1 MFHNRKIIRYLI
13 YICAVFTIPFFG
25 LFTNAEDIRDS
36 AFNLYTGPT
45 LYSDVKGTV
54 TRNDTVTVLNS
65 INTRWSHIR
74 LLDGT
79 VGYCKSHLLQINH
92 EDDAADQARTSCVAK
107 LLSAPDETAAVI
119 SVLPADLQLSKGSE
133 NENGFVQ
140 VTLKTGKTGYLPSS
154 ALEDDP
160 LCTAIVLPVPELT
173 AHTGVTTENAVK
185 TRLEELSAYFENGR
199 YWNNFD
205 ADSSPINNKSF
216 ILSDMPCLHESQ
228 GYGHCNFYTSKISA
242 QLGYSY
248 GSQCA
253 GYVGLIS
260 DLIFGTEAPI
270 TVHTDFESLRPGDH
284 IRLVLWDHSM
294 LVTDVGTDENGEFY
308 VIVTEVNGDYDTC
321 RIDWGRKFTQRDL
334 RRLGDHIEVHTR
346 YPQP

>member
-1 MFHNRKIIRYLI
+1 MFQNRKTIRYLA
-13 YICAVFTIPFFG
+13 YLCAVLSIPFFC
-25 LFTNAEDIRDS
+25 LFAKADDIRDT
-36 AFNLYTGPT
+36 AFTLYTGPSV
-45 LYSDVKGTV
+45 YSDAAGTV
-54 TRNDTVTVLNS
+54 ALNDTVTVLDRQNG
-65 INTRWSHIR
+65 RWSHIR

-92 EDDAADQARTSCVAK
+92 EDDTTERMRTACVTK
-107 LLSAPDETAAVI
+107 LLLVPDESAEVI
-119 SVLPADLQLSKGSE
+119 SVLPAGLQLAKVSE
-133 NENGFVQ
+133 TENGFTE

-154 ALEDDP
+154 ALTDDP
-160 LCTAIVLPVPELT
+160 LCTAIVLPIPELT
-173 AHTGVTTENAVK
+173 AHTGITTEAAVK
-185 TRLEELSAYFENGR
+185 ARLEELSAYFENGR

-205 ADSSPINNKSF
+205 AGTSLINDKAF
-216 ILSDMPCLHESQ
+216 ILSDTPCLHEAQ

-270 TVHTDFESLRPGDH
+270 TVHTEFDRLRPGDH

-294 LVTDVGTDENGEFY
+294 LVTDVGTDENGETY

-334 RRLGDHIEVHTR
+334 RRLGDYIEVHSR
-346 YPQP
+346 YPQF